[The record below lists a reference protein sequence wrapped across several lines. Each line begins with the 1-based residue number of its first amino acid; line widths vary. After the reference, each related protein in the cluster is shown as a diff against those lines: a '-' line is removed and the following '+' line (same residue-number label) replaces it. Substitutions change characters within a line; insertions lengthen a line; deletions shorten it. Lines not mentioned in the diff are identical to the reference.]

1 MTTFPLP
8 LNADETI
15 LKTDEHAAHV
25 KNSPLGL
32 GYNVIYGTLWLT
44 DQRLVFRSAMLA
56 STLSYPLSRVAN
68 AARKEVSLSQK
79 QSQYSSQS
87 YDAALYVEFDNG
99 GKEYFLTPADDLSAW
114 ADAILS
120 AKSAAPDL
128 PFTQA
133 PPARSAVE
141 QGSRG
146 LWVIVGIMAGIV
158 LLFLCTVFACVG
170 LPILLAL
177 FGQK

>member
-8 LNADETI
+8 LNANETI

-25 KNSPLGL
+25 KNNALGL

-44 DQRLVFRSAMLA
+44 DQRILFRSAVLGNM
-56 STLSYPLSRVAN
+56 LSYPLSRVAN
-68 AARKEVSLSQK
+68 AARRQVSISQR
-79 QSQYSSQS
+79 QSQQS

-99 GKEYFLTPADDLSAW
+99 GREYFLLPTGELSDW
-114 ADAILS
+114 AAEISRL
-120 AKSAAPDL
+120 KSTAPNL
-128 PFTQA
+128 PFTQL

-141 QGSRG
+141 QGNRG

-158 LLFLCTVFACVG
+158 LLFLCTAMACIG
-170 LPILLAL
+170 LPMLLSL
-177 FGQK
+177 FGQR

>member
-1 MTTFPLP
+1 MTNFPLP
-8 LNADETI
+8 LNANETI

-25 KNSPLGL
+25 KNNALGL

-44 DQRLVFRSAMLA
+44 DQRILFRSAVLG

-68 AARKEVSLSQK
+68 AARRQVSISQR
-79 QSQYSSQS
+79 QSQYAAQS
-87 YDAALYVEFDNG
+87 YDAALYIEFDNG
-99 GKEYFLTPADDLSAW
+99 GREYFLLPADELSDW
-114 ADAILS
+114 AAEISRL
-120 AKSAAPDL
+120 KSTAPNL
-128 PFTQA
+128 PFTQL

-158 LLFLCTVFACVG
+158 LLFLCTALACIG
-170 LPILLAL
+170 LPLLLSL
-177 FGQK
+177 FGQR

>member
-8 LNADETI
+8 LNANETT

-25 KNSPLGL
+25 KNNPLGL

-44 DQRLVFRSAMLA
+44 DQRLVFRSALLA
-56 STLSYPLSRVAN
+56 STLSYPLSRVAS
-68 AARKEVSLSQK
+68 AARTKVSLAQK

-87 YDAALYVEFDNG
+87 YDAALYVEFEDG
-99 GKEYFLTPADDLSAW
+99 GKEYFLTDDLSAW

-120 AKSAAPDL
+120 ARSSAPDL
-128 PFTQA
+128 PFTQT
-133 PPARSAVE
+133 PPTRSAVE

-146 LWVIVGIMAGIV
+146 LWVIVGILAGIV
-158 LLFLCTVFACVG
+158 LLFLCTAFICIG
-170 LPILLAL
+170 LPALLAL

>member
-8 LNADETI
+8 LNPDETI

-25 KNSPLGL
+25 KNSML

-44 DQRLVFRSAMLA
+44 DQRLVFRSALLA
-56 STLSYPLSRVAN
+56 STLSYPLSRVAD
-68 AARKEVSLSQK
+68 AARKEVSLSQR
-79 QSQYSSQS
+79 QSGYSSQK
-87 YDAALYVEFDNG
+87 YDAALYVEFDSG
-99 GKEYFLTPADDLSAW
+99 GKEYFLADDLSAW
-114 ADAILS
+114 AAEILS
-120 AKSAAPDL
+120 AKAAAPDL
-128 PFTQA
+128 PFTQV
-133 PPARSAVE
+133 PPTRSAVE

-158 LLFLCTVFACVG
+158 LLFLCMVFACVG
-170 LPILLAL
+170 LPFLLAL